1 MNRTKSYSIL
11 GFLTLLNVLNFIDR
25 QLLSSFSNYIVP
37 DLGLTNTQYGIL
49 SGLAF
54 IIFYSIM
61 GVIMGAIADRV
72 HRPKFMAFG
81 VVLWSLLTA
90 ASGMAKN
97 FWMLFF
103 PRIFIGIGESVL
115 TPTSLSFLSEHFP
128 RKNMGFV
135 AGFYYL
141 AVPLGVTLSFYI
153 AGFLGP
159 VWGWRNCFYAL
170 GVLGFF
176 LAALMLLFK
185 ETPKREDAIKNQT
198 IKHVLTIKIFLESIR
213 ELRIVIKES
222 YPLRMTIYGSIAA
235 HFILGALAFDQLWLV
250 EDKGFDRAEILIIS
264 GTIGLPGGILGIFF
278 GGIGSDYYTK
288 VTGKGRQ
295 MFLFWCLL
303 IFTPFILLYRLTDD
317 TGVIFFSMMFLGFF
331 QWGCLY
337 GPITSSIQELAPEK
351 NKALVLAYYLFLTNL
366 IGIGLSTTAAGIMTD
381 ILIANNVENPYSI
394 TLLAFQLLAA
404 LCLPAFYLAGN
415 ASSLSAKD

>member
-72 HRPKFMAFG
+72 HRPKFIALG

-115 TPTSLSFLSEHFP
+115 TPSALSFLSEHFP
-128 RKNMGFV
+128 KKNMGFV

-185 ETPKREDAIKNQT
+185 ETPKREDAIKNQS
-198 IKHVLTIKIFLESIR
+198 IKHVITKKIFLESIR
-213 ELRIVIKES
+213 ELRIIIKES
-222 YPLRMTIYGSIAA
+222 YPLRMTIYGSIAV

-250 EDKGFDRAEILIIS
+250 EDKGFDRADILIIS
-264 GTIGLPGGILGIFF
+264 GTIGLPAGILGNLF

-303 IFTPFILLYRLTDD
+303 IFTPFILFYRLTDD
-317 TGVIFFSMMFLGFF
+317 TGIIFFSMMFLGFF

-381 ILIANNVENPYSI
+381 ILIANNVENPYSVTLI
-394 TLLAFQLLAA
+394 TFQILAA

>member
-72 HRPKFMAFG
+72 HRPKFIALG

-97 FWMLFF
+97 FWMLLF

-198 IKHVLTIKIFLESIR
+198 IKHVITKKIFFESIR
-213 ELRIVIKES
+213 ELRIIIKES

-317 TGVIFFSMMFLGFF
+317 TGIIFFSMMFLGFF

>member
-72 HRPKFMAFG
+72 HRPKFIALG
-81 VVLWSLLTA
+81 VILWSLLTA

-97 FWMLFF
+97 FWMLLF

-176 LAALMLLFK
+176 LAALMLLLK

-198 IKHVLTIKIFLESIR
+198 IKNVLTKRIFLESIR

-317 TGVIFFSMMFLGFF
+317 TGIIFFSMMFLGFF

>member
-1 MNRTKSYSIL
+1 MNHTKSYSIL
-11 GFLTLLNVLNFIDR
+11 GFLTLLNILNFIDR
-25 QLLSSFSNYIVP
+25 QLLSSFSNFIVP
-37 DLGLTNTQYGIL
+37 ELGLTNTQYGIL

-54 IIFYSIM
+54 IIFYSII
-61 GVIMGAIADRV
+61 GIIMGTIADRV

-81 VVLWSLLTA
+81 IALWSLLTA
-90 ASGMAKN
+90 VSGIAKN
-97 FWMLFF
+97 FWMLLF

-115 TPTSLSFLSEHFP
+115 TPTALSFLSEHFAK
-128 RKNMGFV
+128 KNMGFV

-170 GVLGFF
+170 GILGLF
-176 LAALMLLFK
+176 LAALMLFFK
-185 ETPKREDAIKNQT
+185 ETPKRESAIKNQT
-198 IKHVLTIKIFLESIR
+198 IQDVITKKIFLESIR
-213 ELRIVIKES
+213 ELKIIIKES

-235 HFILGALAFDQLWLV
+235 NFILGALAFDQLWLV

-264 GTIGLPGGILGIFF
+264 GSIGLPAGILGILF

-303 IFTPFILLYRLTDD
+303 IFTPFIAFYRLTDD
-317 TGVIFFSMMFLGFF
+317 TGVIFFSMMFLGWF

-337 GPITSSIQELAPEK
+337 GPIKSSILELAPEK
-351 NKALVLAYYLFLTNL
+351 NKALVFAYYLFLTNL
-366 IGIGLSTTAAGIMTD
+366 IGIGLSTTAAGIMID

-394 TLLAFQLLAA
+394 TLIAFQSLAT
-404 LCLPAFYLAGN
+404 LCLPAFYLAGK
-415 ASSLSAKD
+415 AISLPLKD

>member
-11 GFLTLLNVLNFIDR
+11 GFLTLLNTLNFIDR

-90 ASGMAKN
+90 VSGMAKN
-97 FWMLFF
+97 FWMLFL

-185 ETPKREDAIKNQT
+185 ETPKREDAIKNKT
-198 IKHVLTIKIFLESIR
+198 IKHVITKKIFLESIR
-213 ELRIVIKES
+213 ELRIIIKES
-222 YPLRMTIYGSIAA
+222 YQLRMTIYGSIAV

-264 GTIGLPGGILGIFF
+264 GTIGLPAGILGNLF

-317 TGVIFFSMMFLGFF
+317 TGIIFFSMMFLGFF

-394 TLLAFQLLAA
+394 TLLAFQSLAA

>member
-72 HRPKFMAFG
+72 HRPKFIALG

-90 ASGMAKN
+90 VSGMAKN
-97 FWMLFF
+97 FWMLLF

-115 TPTSLSFLSEHFP
+115 TPTALSFLSEHFP

-141 AVPLGVTLSFYI
+141 SVPLGVTLSFYI

-159 VWGWRNCFYAL
+159 VWGWRNCF
-170 GVLGFF
+170 
-176 LAALMLLFK
+176 
-185 ETPKREDAIKNQT
+185 
-198 IKHVLTIKIFLESIR
+198 
-213 ELRIVIKES
+213 
-222 YPLRMTIYGSIAA
+222 
-235 HFILGALAFDQLWLV
+235 
-250 EDKGFDRAEILIIS
+250 
-264 GTIGLPGGILGIFF
+264 
-278 GGIGSDYYTK
+278 
-288 VTGKGRQ
+288 
-295 MFLFWCLL
+295 
-303 IFTPFILLYRLTDD
+303 
-317 TGVIFFSMMFLGFF
+317 
-331 QWGCLY
+331 
-337 GPITSSIQELAPEK
+337 
-351 NKALVLAYYLFLTNL
+351 
-366 IGIGLSTTAAGIMTD
+366 
-381 ILIANNVENPYSI
+381 
-394 TLLAFQLLAA
+394 
-404 LCLPAFYLAGN
+404 
-415 ASSLSAKD
+415 

>member
-72 HRPKFMAFG
+72 HRPKFIALG

-97 FWMLFF
+97 FWMLLF

-115 TPTSLSFLSEHFP
+115 TPTALSFLSEHFP

-198 IKHVLTIKIFLESIR
+198 IKNVLTKRIFLESIR

-317 TGVIFFSMMFLGFF
+317 TGIIFFSMMFLGFF

>member
-115 TPTSLSFLSEHFP
+115 TPTALSFLSEHFP

-198 IKHVLTIKIFLESIR
+198 IKHVLTKKIFLESIR
-213 ELRIVIKES
+213 ELRIIIKES

-264 GTIGLPGGILGIFF
+264 GTIGLPAGILGIFF

-317 TGVIFFSMMFLGFF
+317 TGIIFFSMMFLGFF

>member
-11 GFLTLLNVLNFIDR
+11 GFLTLLNTLNFIDR

-49 SGLAF
+49 AGLAF

-61 GVIMGAIADRV
+61 GVIMGVIADRV
-72 HRPKFMAFG
+72 HRPKLITFG
-81 VVLWSLLTA
+81 VILWSLLTA

-103 PRIFIGIGESVL
+103 PRIFIGIGESIL
-115 TPTSLSFLSEHFP
+115 TPSSLSFLSEHFP
-128 RKNMGFV
+128 KKNMGFV

-176 LAALMLLFK
+176 LGGFMLFFK
-185 ETPKREDAIKNQT
+185 ETPQREEAIKNQT
-198 IKHVLTIKIFLESIR
+198 IKHVITKKIFLDSIR
-213 ELRIVIKES
+213 ELRIIIKES
-222 YPLRMTIYGSIAA
+222 YPLRMTIYGGIAT
-235 HFILGALAFDQLWLV
+235 HLILGALAFDQLWLV

-264 GTIGLPGGILGIFF
+264 GTIGLPAGILGNLF

-303 IFTPFILLYRLTDD
+303 FFTPFILLYRLTDD
-317 TGVIFFSMMFLGFF
+317 TGIIFFSMMFLGFF

-337 GPITSSIQELAPEK
+337 GPIFSSIQDLAPEK
-351 NKALVLAYYLFLTNL
+351 NKALVVAYYLFLTNF

-381 ILIANNVENPYSI
+381 ILIANNVENPYSVTLI
-394 TLLAFQLLAA
+394 TFQILAA

-415 ASSLSAKD
+415 ANSLSAKD

>member
-72 HRPKFMAFG
+72 HRPKFIALG
-81 VVLWSLLTA
+81 VILWSLLTA

-97 FWMLFF
+97 FWMLLF

-159 VWGWRNCFYAL
+159 VWRWRNCFYAL
-170 GVLGFF
+170 GVLGFS
-176 LAALMLLFK
+176 LAAFMLLFK
-185 ETPKREDAIKNQT
+185 EPPTSDDPFKNQT
-198 IKHVLTIKIFLESIR
+198 IKHVLTKKIFLESIR

-264 GTIGLPGGILGIFF
+264 GSIGLPAGILGILF

-317 TGVIFFSMMFLGFF
+317 TGIIFFSMMFLGFF

-381 ILIANNVENPYSI
+381 ILIANNIENPYSI
-394 TLLAFQLLAA
+394 TLIAFQSLAT
-404 LCLPAFYLAGN
+404 LCLPAFYLAGK
-415 ASSLSAKD
+415 AISLPLKD

>member
-11 GFLTLLNVLNFIDR
+11 GFLTLLNTLNFIDR

-90 ASGMAKN
+90 VSGMAKN
-97 FWMLFF
+97 FWMLFL

-185 ETPKREDAIKNQT
+185 ETPKREDAIKNKT
-198 IKHVLTIKIFLESIR
+198 IKHVITKKIFLESIR
-213 ELRIVIKES
+213 ELRIIIKES
-222 YPLRMTIYGSIAA
+222 YQLRMTIYGSIAV

-250 EDKGFDRAEILIIS
+250 EDKGFDRSEILIIS
-264 GTIGLPGGILGIFF
+264 GTIGLPAGILGNLF

-317 TGVIFFSMMFLGFF
+317 TGIIFFSMMFLGFF

-394 TLLAFQLLAA
+394 TLLAFQSLAA

>member
-115 TPTSLSFLSEHFP
+115 TPTALSFLSELFP

-176 LAALMLLFK
+176 LAALMFLFK

-198 IKHVLTIKIFLESIR
+198 IKHVITKKIFLESIR
-213 ELRIVIKES
+213 ELRIIIKES

-264 GTIGLPGGILGIFF
+264 GTIGLPAGILGIFF

-317 TGVIFFSMMFLGFF
+317 TGIIFFSMMFLGFF

>member
-72 HRPKFMAFG
+72 HRPKFIALG

-97 FWMLFF
+97 FWMLLF

-115 TPTSLSFLSEHFP
+115 TPTALSFLSEHFP

-213 ELRIVIKES
+213 ELRIIIKES
-222 YPLRMTIYGSIAA
+222 YPLRMTIYGSIAT

-317 TGVIFFSMMFLGFF
+317 TGIIFFSMMFLGFF

>member
-11 GFLTLLNVLNFIDR
+11 GFLTLLNTLNFIDR

-90 ASGMAKN
+90 VSGMAKN
-97 FWMLFF
+97 FWMLFL

-185 ETPKREDAIKNQT
+185 ETPKREDAIKNKT
-198 IKHVLTIKIFLESIR
+198 IKHVITKKIFLESIR
-213 ELRIVIKES
+213 ELRIIIKES
-222 YPLRMTIYGSIAA
+222 YQLRMTIYGSIAV

-264 GTIGLPGGILGIFF
+264 GTIGLPAGILGNLF

-317 TGVIFFSMMFLGFF
+317 TGIIFFSMMFLGFF

>member
-72 HRPKFMAFG
+72 HRPKFIALG

-115 TPTSLSFLSEHFP
+115 TPSALSFLSEHFP
-128 RKNMGFV
+128 KKNMGFV

-185 ETPKREDAIKNQT
+185 ETPKREDAIKNQS
-198 IKHVLTIKIFLESIR
+198 IKHVITKKIFLESIR
-213 ELRIVIKES
+213 ELRIIIKES
-222 YPLRMTIYGSIAA
+222 YPLRMTIYGSIAV

-250 EDKGFDRAEILIIS
+250 EDKGFDRADILIIS
-264 GTIGLPGGILGIFF
+264 GTIGLPAGILGNLF

-303 IFTPFILLYRLTDD
+303 IFTPFILFYRLTDD
-317 TGVIFFSMMFLGFF
+317 TGIIFFSMMFLGFF

-394 TLLAFQLLAA
+394 TLLVFQSLAA

>member
-72 HRPKFMAFG
+72 HRPKFIALG

-90 ASGMAKN
+90 VSGMAKN

-198 IKHVLTIKIFLESIR
+198 IKHVITKKIFLESIR
-213 ELRIVIKES
+213 ELRIIIKES

-264 GTIGLPGGILGIFF
+264 GSIGLPAGILGIFF

-288 VTGKGRQ
+288 VTSKGRQ

-317 TGVIFFSMMFLGFF
+317 TGIIFFSMMFLGFF

>member
-1 MNRTKSYSIL
+1 MNHTKSYSIL

-72 HRPKFMAFG
+72 HRPKFIALG

-128 RKNMGFV
+128 KKNMGFV

-185 ETPKREDAIKNQT
+185 ETPKREDAIKNQS
-198 IKHVLTIKIFLESIR
+198 IKHVITKKIFLESIR
-213 ELRIVIKES
+213 ELRIIIKES
-222 YPLRMTIYGSIAA
+222 YQLRMTIYGSIAV

-250 EDKGFDRAEILIIS
+250 EDKGFDRADILIIS
-264 GTIGLPGGILGIFF
+264 GTIGLPAGILGNLF

-303 IFTPFILLYRLTDD
+303 IFTPFILFYRLTDD
-317 TGVIFFSMMFLGFF
+317 TGIIFFSMMFLGFF